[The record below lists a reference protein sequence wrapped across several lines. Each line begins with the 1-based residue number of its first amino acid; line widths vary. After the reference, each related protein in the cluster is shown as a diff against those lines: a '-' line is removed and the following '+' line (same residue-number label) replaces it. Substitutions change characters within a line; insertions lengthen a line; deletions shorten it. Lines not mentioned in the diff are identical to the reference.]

1 MPPHSPISQHTLP
14 FFDYTIVGA
23 GASGLWLALSLYQQG
38 LLKTRL
44 LCIVESDSTKQND
57 RTWCYWATS
66 PLNPDEMVSKS
77 WSSIFNPHDLSQRN
91 KLSPYSYHHVR
102 SADFYTH
109 IKQQLAGCLNI
120 TWRTM
125 TVVEIDE
132 QPAKVMIKTTDDA
145 WWSSRVFMSA
155 MPARRTIK
163 PTSSNVLSG
172 FLGDQERNKKALLLW
187 QTFVGW
193 RVRTSEPVFDDS
205 CATLM
210 RFDIAQNGSTQ
221 FMYELPFSATEA
233 LVEITRFG
241 KHPLMRDEADA
252 ALNEYMLKKNI
263 PYQILEEEEGAIPM
277 TPQFDMQRKYLDA
290 QTRLIYLGTLG
301 GAIKPTTGYGFRR
314 MQAYGEA
321 LASALKENKPLPT
334 MRRSRRFRFYDHLLL
349 QILSRYP
356 NRGKAVFQ
364 RLFETQPVPRILR
377 FLDEETSLWEE
388 AMIFIR
394 LPIRLFLRSL
404 TSYYFNA

>member
-1 MPPHSPISQHTLP
+1 MPPHSLVSPQTLP

-38 LLKTRL
+38 LLETRF
-44 LCIVESDSTKQND
+44 LCIVESESTKQND

-66 PLNPDEMVSKS
+66 PVGSDEMVSKS
-77 WSSIFNPHDLSQRN
+77 WSSIFNPHDLSQRSE
-91 KLSPYSYHHVR
+91 LFPYSYHHVR
-102 SADFYTH
+102 SADFYRY
-109 IKQQLAGCLNI
+109 IRQQLAGCLNI

-132 QPAKVMIKTTDDA
+132 QPAKVVIKTTDDA
-145 WWSSRVFMSA
+145 WWSSRVFVSA
-155 MPARRTIK
+155 MPARRNVK
-163 PTSSNVLSG
+163 PTSSNVLTA
-172 FLGDQERNKKALLLW
+172 FLGNQERKKKTLLLW

-193 RVRTSEPVFDDS
+193 RVRTSEPVFDDT

-221 FMYELPFSATEA
+221 FMYELPFSTNEA

-241 KHPLMRDEADA
+241 KHPLTRDEADA
-252 ALNEYMLKKNI
+252 ALSEYMLKKNI
-263 PYQILEEEEGAIPM
+263 SYQILEEEEGTIPM
-277 TPQFDMQRKYLDA
+277 TPQFDMQRKYLNA

-314 MQAYGEA
+314 MQVYGEA
-321 LASALKENKPLPT
+321 LASALKANKPLPT
-334 MRRSRRFRFYDHLLL
+334 MRRSPRFRFYDHLLL
-349 QILSRYP
+349 QILFRYP

-364 RLFETQPVPRILR
+364 RLFETQPVSRILR

-388 AMIFIR
+388 MLIFIR

>member
-1 MPPHSPISQHTLP
+1 MTLPPLVATHSLP

-23 GASGLWLALSLYQQG
+23 GASGLWLALSLYEYG
-38 LLKTRL
+38 LLETGQ

-57 RTWCYWATS
+57 RTWCYWSAS
-66 PLNPDEMVSKS
+66 PLPPDEMVSKS
-77 WSSIFNPHDLSQRN
+77 WSSIFNPHDPARRN
-91 KLSPYSYHHVR
+91 DLSPYSYHHVR
-102 SADFYTH
+102 SADFYTS
-109 IKQQLAGCLNI
+109 IRQKLASCANI

-125 TVVEIDE
+125 AVVEIDD
-132 QPAKVMIKTTDDA
+132 QATKVKIKTKNET

-155 MPARRTIK
+155 MPGQAT
-163 PTSSNVLSG
+163 TEVASSEVLSA
-172 FLGDQERNKKALLLW
+172 FLGNKKKAVFLW
-187 QTFVGW
+187 QTFVGR
-193 RVRTSEPVFDDS
+193 RVRTVEPVFDET

-233 LVEITRFG
+233 MVEITRFG
-241 KHPLMRDEADA
+241 KYRLTRDEADA
-252 ALNEYMLKKNI
+252 ALNDYMLKKNS

-277 TPQFDMQRKYLDA
+277 TPQFDMQRKYLNA

-301 GAIKPTTGYGFRR
+301 GALKPTTGYGFRR
-314 MQAYGEA
+314 MQAYGKA
-321 LASALKENKPLPT
+321 LASALKHQKPLPT
-334 MRRSRRFRFYDHLLL
+334 MRRARRFQFYDHLLL

-356 NRGKAVFQ
+356 HRGKAVFQ

-377 FLDEETSLWEE
+377 FLDEETRLWEE
-388 AMIFIR
+388 VLIFIR

-404 TSYYFNA
+404 TSYYFNV

>member
-1 MPPHSPISQHTLP
+1 MTRSSSTSTHTLP

-23 GASGLWLALSLYQQG
+23 GASGLWLALSLFENG
-38 LLKTRL
+38 LLKTKH

-57 RTWCYWATS
+57 RTWCYWSTS
-66 PLNPDEMVSKS
+66 PLAPDHMVSKS

-91 KLSPYSYHHVR
+91 DLSPYSYHHVR
-102 SADFYTH
+102 SADFYAS
-109 IKQQLAGCLNI
+109 IRQQLAGCANI
-120 TWRTM
+120 VWRTM
-125 TVVEIDE
+125 TVIEIDDTG
-132 QPAKVMIKTTDDA
+132 AKVMIKTTDDA

-155 MPARRTIK
+155 IPGQTNGELG
-163 PTSSNVLSG
+163 SSNALSL
-172 FLGDQERNKKALLLW
+172 FLGNQKRKKNTLLLW

-193 RVRTSEPVFDDS
+193 RVRTVEPVFDET

-221 FMYELPFSATEA
+221 FMYELPFSRTEA
-233 LVEITRFG
+233 LIEITRFG
-241 KHPLMRDEADA
+241 EYRLTRDEADA
-252 ALNEYMLKKNI
+252 ALSDYMGKKNI
-263 PYQILEEEEGAIPM
+263 SYQILEEEEGVIPM
-277 TPQFDMQRKYLDA
+277 TPQFDMQRKYLNA

-314 MQAYGEA
+314 MQAYGKALAEA
-321 LASALKENKPLPT
+321 LKQQKPLPT

-349 QILSRYP
+349 QILSRHP

-377 FLDEETSLWEE
+377 FLDEETNLWEE
-388 AMIFIR
+388 MLIFIR

-404 TSYYFNA
+404 TSYYFNL

>member
-1 MPPHSPISQHTLP
+1 MTSPSLISTDTLA

-23 GASGLWLALSLYQQG
+23 GASGLWLALSLFEQG
-38 LLKTRL
+38 LLNTKH
-44 LCIVESDSTKQND
+44 LCIVESDSTKHND
-57 RTWCYWATS
+57 RTWCYWSTS
-66 PLNPDEMVSKS
+66 PLTPNQMISQS

-91 KLSPYSYHHVR
+91 DLSPYSYHHVR
-102 SADFYTH
+102 SADFYAS
-109 IKQQLAGCLNI
+109 IRQQLAGCANI
-120 TWRTM
+120 VWRTM
-125 TVVEIDE
+125 TVVEIDDTG
-132 QPAKVMIKTTDDA
+132 AKVRIKTTDDT

-155 MPARRTIK
+155 MPGQ
-163 PTSSNVLSG
+163 PNGELGSSNPLSV
-172 FLGDQERNKKALLLW
+172 FLGNQERKKNRLFLW

-193 RVRTSEPVFDDS
+193 RVRTVEPVFDET

-221 FMYELPFSATEA
+221 FMYELPFSSTEA

-241 KHPLMRDEADA
+241 EFRLTRDEADA
-252 ALNEYMLKKNI
+252 ALSDYMLKKNI
-263 PYQILEEEEGAIPM
+263 NYQILEEEEGAIPM
-277 TPQFDMQRKYLDA
+277 TPQFDMQRKYLSA

-314 MQAYGEA
+314 MQAYAKA
-321 LASALKENKPLPT
+321 LATALKQQKPLPT
-334 MRRSRRFRFYDHLLL
+334 MRRAQRFRFYDHLLL
-349 QILSRYP
+349 QILARYP

-377 FLDEETSLWEE
+377 FLDEETNLWEE
-388 AMIFIR
+388 MLIFIR

-404 TSYYFNA
+404 TSYYFNL